1 MKPGSFICLGLW
13 LVGCT
18 TATPINTGTGQQAYM
33 IECPGAARSMSA
45 CIEKAN
51 SVCPNGYS
59 IVGADQN
66 QSGGMASYNPY
77 LGMFTYVPRVERT
90 LVVSCHGSNYVLPQS
105 TAATPTPPATATTQP
120 SNNGC
125 TWNSIEYHWEC

>member
-1 MKPGSFICLGLW
+1 MKAAPLAAFVLL
-13 LVGCT
+13 LAGCT
-18 TATPINTGTGQQAYM
+18 TATPINTGTDQQAYM

-51 SVCPNGYS
+51 AVCPNGYS

-90 LVVSCHGSNYVLPQS
+90 LVVSCNSISYVPSQPIGS
-105 TAATPTPPATATTQP
+105 TPTPPAATTQP
-120 SNNGC
+120 SSNGC
-125 TWNSIEYHWEC
+125 IWNSAGYRWDC